1 MSGKTVERHTL
12 TEFFHDLVQGAMQ
25 LHQIESSELSEVY
38 LVGLLEYFAHPA
50 PGWDERPLA
59 LDYLESFHDP
69 TSHQYLKLK
78 RVGDTALFLSGVF
91 MEYLE
96 RRIVSTE
103 YYISLGRTA
112 YHHLAMLGGP
122 QASGRGD
129 VYAEMA
135 DRFDDFVRV
144 LSEISFAQIFPSES
158 QTVRIYTRWLR
169 TRSRQDEQWL
179 LRQGLLP
186 IAPGGKTHH

>member
-1 MSGKTVERHTL
+1 VRGQKVEQHTL
-12 TEFFHDLVQGAMQ
+12 TEFFRDLVRDAMQ
-25 LHQIESSELSEVY
+25 VHEIESSELSEFY
-38 LVGLLEYFAHPA
+38 LVGLLEYFARPD

-69 TSHQYLKLK
+69 TSHRYAKLK

-112 YHHLAMLGGP
+112 YHHLAMIGGP
-122 QASGRGD
+122 EASGRVD

-135 DRFDDFVRV
+135 NRFDDFVRV
-144 LSEISFAQIFPSES
+144 LSEISFAKIFPSES
-158 QTVRIYTRWLR
+158 QTVRVYTRWLR
-169 TRSRQDEQWL
+169 TRGRQDEQWL
-179 LRQGLLP
+179 VRRGLLP
-186 IAPGGKTHH
+186 FDPGGNTRH